1 MQNMRLHF
9 IVFLL
14 GVPAIYA
21 QTYDQL
27 LTKKD
32 DLIEES
38 RAITRTLEETQSIQN
53 NTIEQLS
60 IVNEKISI
68 QEKILE
74 LLEEELIVLVDAQK
88 SIENELAE
96 TQKSLQSLKQQYSI
110 LIKQAHHISRSYNRI
125 LFFLSSNSFNQLA
138 RRMYHLQKI
147 EQNARHY
154 FEQINQMQLII
165 EERKKQ
171 IINKKIL
178 QRDVSFEK
186 QNELV
191 LLSQSKIA
199 KQNSVNFLKNKQ
211 DSLRDVLF
219 VKQAETK
226 KIEEEI
232 ILILEKQKNNQD
244 ITPELTLISKNF
256 FENKG
261 RLPWP
266 VNKGSLVSKFGE
278 VPHPILSGI
287 TTMNNGIEIAT
298 NDKYVRSVFDGE
310 VTKII
315 ILPNGLK
322 VVIIRHGTYLT
333 VYSNLLDLNVF
344 KGDRVKT
351 KQTIGVLYENEK
363 TERNLI
369 GFQIWNNRN
378 KLNPTQWLTSY

>member
-1 MQNMRLHF
+1 MRLHF
-9 IVFLL
+9 IIFLL
-14 GVPAIYA
+14 GVFGIYA

-32 DLIEES
+32 DLIKES
-38 RAITRTLEETQSIQN
+38 LAITRTLEETQSIQN

-60 IVNEKISI
+60 IVNEKIII

-74 LLEEELIVLVDAQK
+74 LLEEELIVLIDAQK

-96 TQKSLQSLKQQYSI
+96 TQKSLQSLKRQYSV
-110 LIKQAHHISRSYNRI
+110 LIKQTHHISRSYNRV
-125 LFFLSSNSFNQLA
+125 LFFLSSTSFNQLA
-138 RRMYHLQKI
+138 RRMYHLKKI

-154 FEQINQMQLII
+154 YEQINQAQLII

-171 IINKKIL
+171 IINKKML

-199 KQNSVNFLKNKQ
+199 KQNTVNFLKNKQ
-211 DSLRDVLF
+211 DSLADVLV

-232 ILILEKQKNNQD
+232 ILILEKQKNDQD
-244 ITPELTLISKNF
+244 TTPELTLISKNF

-287 TTMNNGIEIAT
+287 TTMNNGVEIST

-333 VYSNLLDLNVF
+333 VYSNLLDINVL
-344 KGDRVKT
+344 KGDRVKI